1 MNIDINPEL
10 ADLLELLNASEQFD
24 ELANLFE
31 NSLRPWNEYSEE
43 QRKWIIAKAA
53 SLRHG
58 SS

>member
-1 MNIDINPEL
+1 LNININPEL

-31 NSLRPWNEYSEE
+31 HSLRPWNEYSEE

-53 SLRHG
+53 SLRPG